1 MIRHIVMW
9 KLAATDPAE
18 RAEAA
23 AIITRELTGLVPL
36 IPEIGTLEVRSNE
49 GYFDVN
55 FDLVLIAEYATWA
68 DLEAYQ
74 VHPEHQRV
82 VPIVRANVSARASVD
97 FEV

>member
-1 MIRHIVMW
+1 MIRHFVTW

-18 RAEAA
+18 KAEAA
-23 AIITRELTGLVPL
+23 ATIRRELESLVPL
-36 IPEIGTLEVRSNE
+36 IPEVHSLEVRSNE

-55 FDLVLIAEYATWA
+55 WDLVLIAEYETWEA
-68 DLEAYQ
+68 LQAYQ

-82 VPIVRANVSARASVD
+82 GAIVRANVSARASID

>member
-18 RAEAA
+18 KAEAA
-23 AIITRELTGLVPL
+23 ATITRELTGLVPL
-36 IPEIGTLEVRSNE
+36 IPEIGTLEVRANE